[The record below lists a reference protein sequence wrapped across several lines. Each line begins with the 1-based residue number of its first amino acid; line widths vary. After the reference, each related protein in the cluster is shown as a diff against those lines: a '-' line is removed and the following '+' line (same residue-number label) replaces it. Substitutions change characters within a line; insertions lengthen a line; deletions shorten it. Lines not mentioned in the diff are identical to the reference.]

1 MNNYCKKA
9 IDNFHINVFCCHFP
23 ILKGIKKKRKYCVF
37 ISIKDFWNCYPLIGK
52 TYWCK

>member
-37 ISIKDFWNCYPLIGK
+37 ISIKDFWNCYPLIG
-52 TYWCK
+52 